1 MCPLLFFYLFLVF
14 YASFLLLQFF
24 FFLFY
29 AFSCL
34 PVSFHFWLFLSVS
47 RITFFIL
54 CIYISI
60 FLVIKCLINLEGNLR
75 WQHAMWILC
84 MLLWFYACYYVF
96 MQCHNTFFYF
106 FINNWNGSFS
116 QLFIKRGKQKCSLFF
131 LFYFFILIYAFFFLP
146 FLLPFLLFRLFS
158 CLPYI

>member
-1 MCPLLFFYLFLVF
+1 MCLFLFFNLFLVF
-14 YASFLLLQFF
+14 YASFLLLQFL

-34 PVSFHFWLFLSVS
+34 PVSFHFLLFLSVF

-84 MLLWFYACYYVF
+84 NIMHVIMFLCNVTI
-96 MQCHNTFFYF
+96 HFFYF
-106 FINNWNGSFS
+106 LINNWNGSFS
-116 QLFIKRGKQKCSLFF
+116 QLFIKRGKQKCSSLFF
-131 LFYFFILIYAFFFLP
+131 LFYFFHSYAFFFLP
-146 FLLPFLLFRLFS
+146 FLLPVLLFRLFY